1 MANRCSLW
9 LHRLAVQ
16 RGLCVVMDTVSV
28 PAAFGPMIAFLS
40 VMVMMSLCA
49 L

>member
-1 MANRCSLW
+1 M
-9 LHRLAVQ
+9 
-16 RGLCVVMDTVSV
+16 VSV

-40 VMVMMSLCA
+40 VIDAECSIMMEQDMMGLCA